1 MKTIILPI
9 VLYVCETW
17 SITLRDEHWLRVF
30 ENMVLM
36 GTFEPKRD
44 EVTGDLSKLHKEKL
58 DVGGSCSTHGREERN
73 VQGFSGKSRR
83 KEATRNTEWT
93 GQGPVAGCCEC
104 SNEPSGSCATELVS
118 WNEKGMDL
126 RETGCGN
133 VEWIQLARNRGR

>member
-30 ENMVLM
+30 ESRVLM
-36 GTFEPKRD
+36 RTFEPKRD

-58 DVGGSCSTHGREERN
+58 DVGGHVARMGEKREMYKVLVGNPE
-73 VQGFSGKSRR
+73 GKRPL
-83 KEATRNTEWT
+83 
-93 GQGPVAGCCEC
+93 GI
-104 SNEPSGSCATELVS
+104 PSFRWE
-118 WNEKGMDL
+118 NEKGMDL

-133 VEWIQLARNRGR
+133 VEWIQMARNRGR